1 MVQTGFCLLL
11 LLDFRNPPG
20 YVISMIVT
28 IRHKG
33 IAAFYQSGSKAGIQS
48 GHEKRIRLIL
58 GRLDAAR
65 EPRDMNLPG
74 LRMHPLTGNYE
85 GFWAV
90 DVSGNW
96 RIIFRFVGFDITD
109 VDYLDY
115 H

>member
-1 MVQTGFCLLL
+1 MKNV
-11 LLDFRNPPG
+11 
-20 YVISMIVT
+20 S
-28 IRHKG
+28 
-33 IAAFYQSGSKAGIQS
+33 S
-48 GHEKRIRLIL
+48 LIL

-74 LRMHPLTGNYE
+74 LRLHALVGNHE

-96 RIIFRFVGFDITD
+96 RIIFRFEGPDVTD